1 MKENKN
7 EILTVPY
14 VVYDSEMKRKQTL
27 IVLLILGW
35 FLTFAGIIIYSAIPT
50 EDYAQEVSDIEYIQD
65 TEINNGG
72 N

>member
-50 EDYAQEVSDIEYIQD
+50 EDYTQEVSDIEHIQD